1 MCLYT
6 HINILTAY
14 FKNKPKIPLW
24 CKYHTLYLNGVKYLK
39 KKKREKLERWG
50 ASSAFKR
57 RSGIG
62 DIYPPNQD
70 ESSDVGGALNAA
82 QNNPG
87 G

>member
-1 MCLYT
+1 M
-6 HINILTAY
+6 
-14 FKNKPKIPLW
+14 
-24 CKYHTLYLNGVKYLK
+24 
-39 KKKREKLERWG
+39 
-50 ASSAFKR
+50 SSAFKR

-87 G
+87 GELGQEYAHLQTPPGMNYSCLPPLFKRKVFVYSTPD